1 MTTKIRRRNNSR
13 SAILD
18 AAQKVAVERGAN
30 KVSLDSVAREAGL
43 TKGGV
48 LYNFPSKDALISGL
62 LQRLMETYHPLI
74 AESQQDLAEEP
85 NPTLRS
91 VFRVIGQLESLD
103 HNIPMAILAAASENL
118 ELLEP
123 LRQEMGQRYKKITEE
138 AQSPEEATLLWA
150 AAEGLMLLDMFGLLP
165 FSSQRKAEVLANLDR
180 KAGALE

>member
-1 MTTKIRRRNNSR
+1 MTTKVRRRNNSR
-13 SAILD
+13 NAILD
-18 AAQKVAVERGAN
+18 AAQRVAVDRGAN

-62 LQRLMETYHPLI
+62 LERLMQTYDPLI
-74 AESQQDLAEEP
+74 EESQKQLADQP

-91 VFRVIGQLESLD
+91 VFRVISQVQTLD

-118 ELLEP
+118 DLLEP
-123 LRQEMGQRYKKITEE
+123 LRQEMGRRYHKITQETD
-138 AQSPEEATLLWA
+138 SPDEATILWA

-165 FSSQRKAEVLANLDR
+165 FDSEQKTKILTNLDQ
-180 KAGALE
+180 KAGEGK